1 MIGSSQ
7 KIITMKSSRTGED
20 PYIIVNSAHI
30 PSRIREIQRRHDLSM
45 QALPSLMEFLGKERQ
60 KYTLSPKRINA
71 VSTSSGMEYG
81 MSSPFQTHAIKIR
94 SGIFFYISLDFP
106 LTT

>member
-7 KIITMKSSRTGED
+7 KIITMKSSRTVED

-30 PSRIREIQRRHDLSM
+30 PSMIREIQRRHALSM
-45 QALPSLMEFLGKERQ
+45 QAPPSLMEFIGKERQ
-60 KYTLSPKRINA
+60 KYTIIPKRVNV

-81 MSSPFQTHAIKIR
+81 MSYPF
-94 SGIFFYISLDFP
+94 
-106 LTT
+106 